1 MGDPKKLKKKY
12 FPPPHPWNRGFI
24 EEGKVLKKN
33 YGLKNRK
40 EILIASSFLKKYK
53 DIAKKLIATPTSQAE
68 KEKQQ
73 VLAKLKKMGLLPPS
87 VTGLDSILGLEVK
100 DILERRAQSL
110 VYRKG
115 LARTVSQ
122 ARQFIVHHHIRI
134 GKKGMTSPAALLT
147 LEEESLLTFK
157 DNSTLADLEHP
168 ERKPIETKKDHKA
181 SKKEGKTESTEEPS
195 APENVELP
203 ADNPVDKMI
212 EKELETIA

>member
-24 EEGKVLKKN
+24 EEGKILKKE

-53 DIAKKLIATPTSQAE
+53 DIAKKLIATPTRQAE
-68 KEKQQ
+68 KEKRL
-73 VLAKLKKMGLLPPS
+73 VLAKLKKMGLLPAA
-87 VTGLDSILGLEVK
+87 VTELGSILGLEIK

-115 LARTVSQ
+115 LARTVNQ

-134 GKKGMTSPAALLT
+134 GKKGITTPAVFLT

-157 DNSTLADLEHP
+157 DNSTLSDAEHP
-168 ERKPIETKKDHKA
+168 ERKQAESKDQKM
-181 SKKEGKTESTEEPS
+181 SKKEGKKESTEKS
-195 APENVELP
+195 AVPDDVVPP
-203 ADNPVDKMI
+203 ADNPIDEMI